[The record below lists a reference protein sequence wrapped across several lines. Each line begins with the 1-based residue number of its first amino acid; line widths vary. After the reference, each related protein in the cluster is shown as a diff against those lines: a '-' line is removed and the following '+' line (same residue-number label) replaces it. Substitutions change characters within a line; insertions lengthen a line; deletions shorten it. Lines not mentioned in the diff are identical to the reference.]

1 MEVNLNVNMNMYNMA
16 TYEIVLALIL
26 GIFVCLFGY
35 RLKKLVIFLA
45 FFLIGYSIMTR
56 LMPILNQN
64 LPAIAESSFWQMLL
78 PVCGGLLL
86 SLLGFTIEKL
96 CVGLLVCFATIALG
110 VNQFGMTWE
119 VVTIAAIIGVI
130 LGAIAVNMIKPA
142 TIIVT
147 AIAGALVV
155 ADAIF
160 ALTSSISHD
169 YYMLILI
176 GIAAV
181 GAVFQF
187 TNTKHI
193 D

>member
-1 MEVNLNVNMNMYNMA
+1 MENLEVNLNMYNMA
-16 TYEIVLALIL
+16 TYEVVLALIL

-35 RLKKLVIFLA
+35 RLKKLVVFLA

-147 AIAGALVV
+147 AITGALVV

-160 ALTSSISHD
+160 ALNASISHD
-169 YYMLILI
+169 YYTLILV

-181 GAVFQF
+181 GAIFQF

>member
-1 MEVNLNVNMNMYNMA
+1 MEMHNME

-26 GIFVCLFGY
+26 GAFVCLFGY
-35 RLKKLVIFLA
+35 RLKKLVVFLA
-45 FFLIGYSIMTR
+45 FFLIGYSLMGR
-56 LMPILNQN
+56 LMPILNQY

-119 VVTIAAIIGVI
+119 VVAIAAIIGVI

-160 ALTSSISHD
+160 ALTNSIPHN
-169 YYMLILI
+169 YYILILV

-181 GAVFQF
+181 GAIFQF